1 MYVRYTV
8 KHYPILIVTFLA
20 LVAAMF
26 VATFSNQAKKAVAVS
41 TQNQIM
47 NELNPVFDPAPV
59 VAQTYA
65 HVISDSEGKSP
76 QALMIPLY
84 ESCQQSDDF
93 LWLIGPGEM
102 VVVVSVG
109 SSNEPSLPS
118 KVVCVLTGQHSTA
131 FGTALSGAANNSTPK
146 SLLEYVVA
154 TLPVIPDLQ
163 NQLGIFK
170 PTVTTKGMEVT
181 LPLGWNAQLGS
192 EKGYF
197 SINEKKS
204 N

>member
-1 MYVRYTV
+1 V
-8 KHYPILIVTFLA
+8 KHYPILVLSVLA

-26 VATFSNQAKKAVAVS
+26 VATLSNTTKQSSLTTKS
-41 TQNQIM
+41 
-47 NELNPVFDPAPV
+47 NELIQELSPVFDPAPV

-118 KVVCVLTGQHSTA
+118 KAVCVLTGQHSTA
-131 FGTALSGAANNSTPK
+131 FGTALSGGANNSTPK
-146 SLLEYVVA
+146 SLLEYVVGI
-154 TLPVIPDLQ
+154 LPVIPDLQ
-163 NQLGIFK
+163 NQLGIFT
-170 PTVTTKGMEVT
+170 PTITEKGMEVT
-181 LPLGWNAQLGS
+181 LPKGWNAQLGS
-192 EKGYF
+192 KKGYF
-197 SINEKKS
+197 SINERKS